1 MEPIGKFHNQ
11 ITIHMEMNLLVH
23 MDQHTDS
30 LLVHPVYEIYAP
42 SCIACHQWNKG
53 FVLER

>member
-1 MEPIGKFHNQ
+1 
-11 ITIHMEMNLLVH
+11 MEMNLLVH
-23 MDQHTDS
+23 MDQHHTDS

-42 SCIACHQWNKG
+42 CIACHQWNKG